1 MTQIQR
7 IKAGDTNWGDEATK
21 LNTNFNQLNQNK
33 VEAVPGSRLIT
44 EEEAQK
50 LNDLQNL
57 EQPNLNETNQSSFAY
72 VKGQEKIQLIMKAQE
87 LQNPPTSSTLT
98 YQVNGETFSYKIG
111 QFVRAIVDGEP
122 KIYQLYNIVNG
133 SAVWKET
140 NTGSGGGGEVSGY
153 AEGFSWYELTNPG
166 DIKPVNGITLS
177 KSLVTYTI
185 AESGITGDTTNI
197 YSLIV
202 WDPTDATDKTVTYK
216 ASAGLTVEINEG
228 VIANITAEPGDYTIT
243 ITTVDGSH
251 TATLNV
257 KIQPSEPANVPV
269 ESISVSKSEVE
280 IDTNNE
286 GGIDVSQYITV
297 FPDDATDK
305 SVTYEISSSDSKYA
319 TVSSSGIVTA
329 KSINGS
335 FTVKVKSVSNP
346 EVVATINMEAYTT
359 LTGIS
364 KLNDMVIEG
373 QNQSATF
380 RISIIPTYAN
390 RYDPFTVQSLNPDIA
405 SVRDSGADT
414 YTVTSVGLGTT
425 QILVTNGPISEQFD
439 VTVQR
444 ANIAVKKITLSEQNK
459 SMLVDDEFTLTAT
472 VEPTDATEEIDWSVI
487 PSDLLAVSYPNN
499 KTANIIALKVGTAI
513 VSAANKDRSSVAAC
527 TIQCS
532 IQYSGGT
539 VVSLNFRSVQG
550 SHNLCVVSILKYPN
564 KTARENSRDDYGDFT
579 PTSQSTLIIKNATE
593 STVTSVTISGEECL
607 GINQTASRAIW
618 RIDGVA
624 QVGRT
629 GTVDCDNKPHNIQF
643 NGG

>member
-1 MTQIQR
+1 MAQIQR
-7 IKAGDTNWGDEATK
+7 IKTGDTNWGDEATK

-33 VEAVPGSRLIT
+33 VEVVPGSRLIT

-57 EQPNLNETNQSSFAY
+57 EQPNLNETDPSSFAY

-122 KIYQLYNIVNG
+122 KIYQLYNIVNS

-177 KSLVTYTI
+177 KSLVTYTVT
-185 AESGITGDTTNI
+185 ESGITGDTTNI

-216 ASAGLTVEINEG
+216 ASAGLTVEIHEG

-243 ITTVDGSH
+243 ITTVEGSH

-257 KIQPSEPANVPV
+257 KIQPLEPANVPV
-269 ESISVSKSEVE
+269 ESIVSKSEVE

-286 GGIDVSQYITV
+286 GGIDLSQYITV
-297 FPDDATDK
+297 FPDNATDK

-329 KSINGS
+329 KSTNGS

-405 SVRDSGADT
+405 SVRDSGDDT

-425 QILVTNGPISEQFD
+425 QISVTNGPISEQFD

-444 ANIAVKKITLSEQNK
+444 ANISVKKITLSEQNK
-459 SMLVDDEFTLTAT
+459 SMISDDEFTLTAT
-472 VEPTDATEEIDWSVI
+472 VEPTDATEEIDWSVT

-499 KTANIIALKVGTAI
+499 KTANITALSKVGTAI
-513 VSAANKDRSSVAAC
+513 VSAANKDRSSVATC
-527 TIQCS
+527 TIQCR
-532 IQYSGGT
+532 GGGIS
-539 VVSLNFRSVQG
+539 VVSLNFQSVQG

-579 PTSQSTLIIKNATE
+579 PTPQSTWIIQNSTE
-593 STVTSVTISGEECL
+593 STVMSVTISGEECL
-607 GINQTASRAIW
+607 GINQVANNAIW
-618 RIDGVA
+618 RIDGVF
-624 QVGRT
+624 QSGRT
-629 GTVDCDNKPHNIQF
+629 GTVDCDNELHSIQF

>member
-1 MTQIQR
+1 MAQIQR
-7 IKAGDTNWGDEATK
+7 IKTGDTNWGDEATK

-33 VEAVPGSRLIT
+33 VEVVPGSRLIT

-57 EQPNLNETNQSSFAY
+57 EQPNLNETDPSSFAY

-111 QFVRAIVDGEP
+111 QFIRAIVDGEP

-177 KSLVTYTI
+177 KSLVTYTVT
-185 AESGITGDTTNI
+185 ESGITGDTTNI

-257 KIQPSEPANVPV
+257 KIQSSESANVPV

-280 IDTNNE
+280 IDTNNR

-297 FPDDATDK
+297 FPDDAMDK

-346 EVVATINMEAYTT
+346 EVVATINMKAYTT

-390 RYDPFTVQSLNPDIA
+390 RYNPFTVQSLNPDIA
-405 SVRDSGADT
+405 SVRASGADT
-414 YTVTSVGLGTT
+414 YTVTGVGLGTT
-425 QILVTNGPISEQFD
+425 QISVTNGPISEQFD

-444 ANIAVKKITLSEQNK
+444 VNIAVKKITLSEQNK

-472 VEPTDATEEIDWSVI
+472 VEPTNATEEIDWSVT
-487 PSDLLAVSYPNN
+487 PSDLLVVSYPNN
-499 KTANIIALKVGTAI
+499 KTANITALLKVGTAT
-513 VSAANKDRSSVAAC
+513 VSAANKDRSSVATC
-527 TIQCS
+527 TIRC
-532 IQYSGGT
+532 SGGIS
-539 VVSLNFRSVQG
+539 VVSLNFQSVQG
-550 SHNLCVVSILKYPN
+550 SHNYCVVSILKYPN
-564 KTARENSRDDYGDFT
+564 KTARENSRDEYGDFT
-579 PTSQSTLIIKNATE
+579 PTSQSTWIIQNSTE
-593 STVTSVTISGEECL
+593 STVMSVIISGEECL
-607 GINQTASRAIW
+607 GINQTASKAIW
-618 RIDGVA
+618 RIDGVV
-624 QVGRT
+624 QSGRT
-629 GTVDCDNKPHNIQF
+629 GTVDCDNELHNIQF